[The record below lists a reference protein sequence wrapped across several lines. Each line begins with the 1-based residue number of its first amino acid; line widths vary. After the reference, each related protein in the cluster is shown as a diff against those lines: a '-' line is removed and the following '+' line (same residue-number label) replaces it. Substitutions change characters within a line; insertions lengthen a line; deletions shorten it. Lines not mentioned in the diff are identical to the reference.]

1 MNILTVAEMRAAD
14 AAAVAAGSP
23 TILLMRRAGEVVA
36 QAVEAR
42 FQRGP
47 IWVLAGPGDN
57 GGDAYIAADCLKA
70 AGWPVRLAA
79 LAPPRT
85 DASRAAATAWTGTVH
100 SLEAVEDRGELF
112 LDGLFGAGLNAPL
125 SGISARLARR
135 LAPYANRVIAI
146 DTPSGLQGDSA
157 KGIGEETFAAALTVT
172 FHRLKPAHV
181 LEPGRSL
188 CGEVVVADIG
198 LPDTPSNVFENGLEM
213 WRARFPWPGRSTHKH
228 SRGRLKVISGGPSE
242 TGAARLAARAGLRV
256 GAGLVTVLGAAEAIP
271 ILASALEAVMV
282 RSFDSDPDLVEEARS
297 ADAVVIG
304 PAAGVTDATAANTLA
319 LAEGG
324 AALVVD
330 ADALTV
336 FRDDPSELFRALD
349 RDDVLTPHPG
359 EFRRVFPG
367 LLEEAANRIE
377 AVRRAA
383 QRAGAVVL
391 LKGPDTVI
399 GAPDG
404 RVVVN
409 MNGTPWLA
417 TAGSGDVLAGL
428 IGGLLA
434 QGMAGFEAACAGAWL
449 HAACGE
455 AFGPG
460 LISEDLPDILPRVLK
475 AVAAQV

>member
-14 AAAVAAGSP
+14 AAAVAAGAA
-23 TILLMRRAGEVVA
+23 TIVLMRRAGEAVA
-36 QAVEAR
+36 AAVQEH
-42 FQRGP
+42 FEKGP
-47 IWVLAGPGDN
+47 AWVLAGPGDN
-57 GGDAYIAADCLKA
+57 GGDAYIAAETLRA

-85 DASRAAATAWTGTVH
+85 EAAREAAAGWTGPVH

-112 LDGLFGAGLNAPL
+112 IDGLFGAGLNAPL
-125 SGISARLARR
+125 SGVAARLARR
-135 LAPYANRVIAI
+135 LGPHADRVVAI
-146 DTPSGLQGDSA
+146 DTPSGLHGDTA
-157 KGIGEETFAAALTVT
+157 KGLGEETFAAALTVT
-172 FHRLKPAHV
+172 FHRPKPAHV

-188 CGEVVVADIG
+188 CGKVVIADIG
-198 LPDTPSNVFENGLEM
+198 LGETPSTVFENQLET
-213 WRARFPWPGRSTHKH
+213 WLARFPWPGRSAHKH
-228 SRGRLKVISGGPSE
+228 ARGRLKVISGGPSN

-256 GAGLVTVLGAAEAIP
+256 GAGLVTVLASAETIP
-271 ILASALEAVMV
+271 VLAPALEAIMV
-282 RSFDSDPDLVEEARS
+282 RAFDSDPDLVEEARN
-297 ADAVVIG
+297 ADAVIIG

-336 FRDDPSELFRALD
+336 FRDDPAELFRALD

-367 LLEEAANRIE
+367 LLESAVNRIE

-383 QRAGAVVL
+383 QKAGSVVL

-404 RVVVN
+404 RVAVN

-417 TAGSGDVLAGL
+417 TAGSGDVLAGV

-434 QGMAGFEAACAGAWL
+434 QGMAGFDAACAGAWL
-449 HAACGE
+449 HAACGAE
-455 AFGPG
+455 FGPG
-460 LISEDLPDILPRVLK
+460 LISEDLPDIMPRVLK
-475 AVAAQV
+475 AMAPQV